1 MSNEGAPG
9 GALRN
14 NENHEAYN
22 ILDELV
28 KGKQLEP
35 ANAEE
40 AKLKFYKLHEAL
52 VENME
57 AEQKLMKKARALQKE
72 LSNELLKL
80 EKTQQQQAENEALLK
95 ELANQITEVKKE
107 LEVIMERKESLKSE
121 FNKLEVEKD
130 EIERELKKKVEN
142 ETNRLLPEIE
152 KYKRL
157 IMDIELD
164 KINNNKVIAKETE
177 KNGDLNK
184 RIEEL
189 EEKKDELREEHDK
202 AMTNYIKIKDEPT
215 RIGKGNENL
224 KI

>member
-1 MSNEGAPG
+1 
-9 GALRN
+9 
-14 NENHEAYN
+14 
-22 ILDELV
+22 
-28 KGKQLEP
+28 
-35 ANAEE
+35 
-40 AKLKFYKLHEAL
+40 
-52 VENME
+52 ME

-121 FNKLEVEKD
+121 FSKLEVEKD
-130 EIERELKKKVEN
+130 DIELELKNKKKN
-142 ETNRLLPEIE
+142 EQDRLLPEIE

-157 IMDIELD
+157 IMEILLD
-164 KINNNKVIAKETE
+164 QKNNEKTIATETA
-177 KNGDLNK
+177 KNGELNK
-184 RIEEL
+184 KIEDL
-189 EEKKDELREEHDK
+189 EGKKDELREEHDK